1 MHVKVK
7 LLEELQGI
15 DLKIDGRQAE
25 KDALLQQMA
34 GLDRELEESRLSL
47 VALREEL
54 TTLQGQKEE
63 TEQTL
68 VVESDN
74 IVRSEARLHDIK
86 TQKEYQAVLKEI
98 STAKKVTTELE
109 ELILK
114 TIGETEALQGSI
126 DEGEQKLAAFSTN
139 IAVRKVDV
147 QGQLNRLEAEIATDQ
162 TERNATAAGLSA
174 PLIKRYSMLRE
185 KRQGIAVVEARDGS
199 CLGCN
204 MNIPPQMYNNLYKG
218 LELITCPHCQRM
230 LFIRYEE
237 KAA

>member
-34 GLDRELEESRLSL
+34 GLDRELEESRLAL
-47 VALREEL
+47 DALREEL
-54 TTLQGQKEE
+54 ATLQVQKEE

-68 VVESDN
+68 ALEADN

-98 STAKKVTTELE
+98 STAKKVKAELE
-109 ELILK
+109 EQIIK
-114 TIGETEALQGSI
+114 KIGETEALQGSI
-126 DEGEQKLAAFSTN
+126 AEGEQNLAAFTGN
-139 IAVRKVDV
+139 IALRKGEV
-147 QGQLNRLEAEIATDQ
+147 QEQLDSLEAGIATDQ
-162 TERNATAAGLSA
+162 SERDATTAGLNA
-174 PLIKRYSMLRE
+174 PLINRYTMLRE

-204 MNIPPQMYNNLYKG
+204 MNSPPQMYNNLYKG
-218 LELITCPHCQRM
+218 QELITCPHCQRI
-230 LFIRYEE
+230 LFIRQEE
-237 KAA
+237 TAS